1 MMQAADQ
8 TVDELEA
15 LPELPVET
23 GPQRTCI
30 VTRTL
35 HDKAAMIR
43 FVADPEGRIVPD
55 FKGDLPG
62 RGYWVTA
69 DAAILAE
76 GLKRHVFAKV
86 SKGKARAEADLVEK
100 VRAQLER
107 QILNQLGLAK
117 KSGHLVAGFEKVET
131 ALRSGRVALLIE
143 ASDGAVDGRA
153 KLARLAASGVRAG
166 SGVEIWAPLP
176 AEALAPAVGRETA
189 VHLAVKPGGMAERL
203 SVTLRRHAGFQAKAG
218 SAGATSATLEN

>member
-1 MMQAADQ
+1 MAMIDV
-8 TVDELEA
+8 TDTVEVDEV
-15 LPELPVET
+15 PVET

-55 FKGDLPG
+55 LKGDLPG

-69 DAAILAE
+69 DAATLAE

-86 SKGKARAEADLVEK
+86 SKGKAKAGPDLVER
-100 VRAQLER
+100 VRALLER
-107 QILNQLGLAK
+107 QILSQLGLAK
-117 KSGHLVAGFEKVET
+117 KSGHLVAGFEKVEA
-131 ALRSGRVALLIE
+131 ALRGGKVALLIE
-143 ASDGAVDGRA
+143 ASDGAAEGRG
-153 KLARLAASGVRAG
+153 KLARLAASGVQAG

-176 AEALAPAVGRETA
+176 AEALAPAIGRFTA

-203 SVTLRRHAGFQAKAG
+203 AVTLRRFAGFEPAA
-218 SAGATSATLEN
+218 ATPVTPE

>member
-1 MMQAADQ
+1 MMQTADI
-8 TVDELEA
+8 TVEDAEVP
-15 LPELPVET
+15 PESLVET

-55 FKGDLPG
+55 LKGDLPG
-62 RGYWVTA
+62 RGFWVTA

-86 SKGKARAEADLVEK
+86 SKGKARAEADLVER
-100 VRAQLER
+100 VRALLER
-107 QILNQLGLAK
+107 QLLDQLGLAK

-131 ALRSGRVALLIE
+131 ALRSGKVALLIE
-143 ASDGAVDGRA
+143 ASDGAEDGRG
-153 KLARLAASGVRAG
+153 KLARLAGVSAG

-176 AEALAPAVGRETA
+176 GEALAPAVGRLTA

-203 SVTLRRHAGFQAKAG
+203 GVTLRRFQGFQPQ
-218 SAGATSATLEN
+218 GATPDTPKN